1 MTYRFLGIDIPVRS
15 STVFGMRAVKYHF
28 YNKSYNIWQV
38 RLLTLPLPSL
48 KLIGMANH
56 KATKKDVRQ
65 AAKRRE
71 RNKYYGK
78 TTRNAIRD
86 LKAVTG
92 KEAGEKLPLVASM
105 IDKLAKRGV
114 IHKNKAAN
122 LKSKLTKK
130 VTVAVKAK

>member
-1 MTYRFLGIDIPVRS
+1 
-15 STVFGMRAVKYHF
+15 
-28 YNKSYNIWQV
+28 
-38 RLLTLPLPSL
+38 
-48 KLIGMANH
+48 MANH

-65 AAKRRE
+65 SSKRRD
-71 RNKYYGK
+71 RNRYYGK

-86 LKAVTG
+86 LQAIATG
-92 KEAGEKLPLVASM
+92 KEAGEKLPSVASM

-130 VTVAVKAK
+130 VNALG